1 MLIKVLILCCLNVL
15 ASAGVF
21 EQYTAYAER
30 IPVEMIMPAEEIEG
44 LKKQLNEEGGLDTVM
59 QGLGE
64 IDIKK
69 AEATKGEDKVKVD
82 RAIEGDVGSKAV
94 NDAVRK
100 SMKRMLGDAAFK

>member
-1 MLIKVLILCCLNVL
+1 MLIKVLCYLNVL

-30 IPVEMIMPAEEIEG
+30 IPVEMIMPAKEIES

-64 IDIKK
+64 IDIEK
-69 AEATKGEDKVKVD
+69 AQATKDEDKVKVD
-82 RAIEGDVGSKAV
+82 RAIEVTVGSKAV
-94 NDAVRK
+94 NDAVRA
-100 SMKRMLGDAAFK
+100 SMVRMLGDPAFK